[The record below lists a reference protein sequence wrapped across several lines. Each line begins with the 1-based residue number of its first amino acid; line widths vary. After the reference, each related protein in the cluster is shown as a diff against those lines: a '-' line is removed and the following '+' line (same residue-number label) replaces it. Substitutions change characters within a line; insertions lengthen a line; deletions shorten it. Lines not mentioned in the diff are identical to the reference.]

1 MTNRN
6 PSSRLSTE
14 ELDALQGSVALAPGD
29 ASPYAVDT
37 WFKYRNA
44 YLVTV
49 IGFYV
54 VKLLFFTD
62 ETVSHF
68 AILPADKADLILYIR
83 LRALGVVV
91 FTGFY
96 VWSYLTNWKFEKVAL
111 TFAIV
116 SGTLCVMDYFNA
128 YIYLHEQA
136 RPLVSWLL
144 GFRLLAVICLGLNA
158 NNAARAP
165 LMPRSIWK

>member
-1 MTNRN
+1 
-6 PSSRLSTE
+6 
-14 ELDALQGSVALAPGD
+14 
-29 ASPYAVDT
+29 
-37 WFKYRNA
+37 
-44 YLVTV
+44 
-49 IGFYV
+49 
-54 VKLLFFTD
+54 
-62 ETVSHF
+62 
-68 AILPADKADLILYIR
+68 LYIR

-116 SGTLCVMDYFNA
+116 SGNLCVMDYFNA
-128 YIYLHEQA
+128 YIYLYEQA
-136 RPLVSWLL
+136 WPLVSWLL

-158 NNAARAP
+158 TNAARAP